1 MALLHERDP
10 RKLKKVGLKK
20 ERFSIELPVDNRLE
34 IDRFQNLRRACFIG
48 CQVGRMTMGDE
59 HKNEQEHR
67 VSVDDMPAEVRQ
79 LADAML
85 GVNPQ
90 WNVHDWLVEQANLSM
105 DLLALDL
112 LREKVMIDQRLQRL
126 DDLGRRLES
135 DEKSEHVDEDPNQRN
150 LFDCF
155 DLNEEHALRGLGERA
170 TEPVNSAPLNGEGQ
184 HPSNIFLD
192 LLPNAN
198 TDDPLLAIACQS
210 VIISIE
216 LEVAKGEPLATLQAI
231 FAHTRASN
239 IDDSET
245 DEALDHLLTTGM
257 VLEVDDDCFILLPP

>member
-1 MALLHERDP
+1 MA
-10 RKLKKVGLKK
+10 
-20 ERFSIELPVDNRLE
+20 
-34 IDRFQNLRRACFIG
+34 
-48 CQVGRMTMGDE
+48 DE
-59 HKNEQEHR
+59 HKNEQERR

-90 WNVHDWLVEQANLSM
+90 WNVHDWLVAQANLSM

-135 DEKSEHVDEDPNQRN
+135 NEKSEHLDEDPNQRN

-170 TEPVNSAPLNGEGQ
+170 TETVNSPPLNGEEQ

-210 VIISIE
+210 VIIGIE

-257 VLEVDDDCFILLPP
+257 VIEVDDDCFILLPP

>member
-1 MALLHERDP
+1 MA
-10 RKLKKVGLKK
+10 
-20 ERFSIELPVDNRLE
+20 
-34 IDRFQNLRRACFIG
+34 
-48 CQVGRMTMGDE
+48 DE
-59 HKNEQEHR
+59 HKNEQERR

-135 DEKSEHVDEDPNQRN
+135 DEKSEPLDEDPNQRN

-170 TEPVNSAPLNGEGQ
+170 TEPVNSTPLNGEEH

-216 LEVAKGEPLATLQAI
+216 HEVAKGEPLATLQAI

-257 VLEVDDDCFILLPP
+257 VIEVDDDCFILLPP

>member
-1 MALLHERDP
+1 MA
-10 RKLKKVGLKK
+10 
-20 ERFSIELPVDNRLE
+20 
-34 IDRFQNLRRACFIG
+34 
-48 CQVGRMTMGDE
+48 DE
-59 HKNEQEHR
+59 HKNEQQRR
-67 VSVDDMPAEVRQ
+67 VSVDDMPVEVRQ

-126 DDLGRRLES
+126 DDLGRRLET
-135 DEKSEHVDEDPNQRN
+135 DERSEPVEEDSNQRN

-170 TEPVNSAPLNGEGQ
+170 TTSAGSASLTEEEQ

-210 VIISIE
+210 VIIGIE
-216 LEVAKGEPLATLQAI
+216 LEVARGESVASLKAI
-231 FAHTRASN
+231 FTHTRASN
-239 IDDSET
+239 IEDWET
-245 DEALDHLLTTGM
+245 DEALDYLLTTGM
-257 VLEVDDDCFILLPP
+257 VVEVDDDCFILLPP

>member
-1 MALLHERDP
+1 MA
-10 RKLKKVGLKK
+10 
-20 ERFSIELPVDNRLE
+20 
-34 IDRFQNLRRACFIG
+34 
-48 CQVGRMTMGDE
+48 DE
-59 HKNEQEHR
+59 HKNEQERR

-135 DEKSEHVDEDPNQRN
+135 DEKSEPLGEDPNQRN

-170 TEPVNSAPLNGEGQ
+170 TEPVNSTPFNGEEH

-239 IDDSET
+239 IDDSEI

-257 VLEVDDDCFILLPP
+257 VIEVDDDCFILLPP

>member
-1 MALLHERDP
+1 MA
-10 RKLKKVGLKK
+10 
-20 ERFSIELPVDNRLE
+20 
-34 IDRFQNLRRACFIG
+34 
-48 CQVGRMTMGDE
+48 DE
-59 HKNEQEHR
+59 HKNEQERR

-135 DEKSEHVDEDPNQRN
+135 DEKSEPLDEDPNQRN

-170 TEPVNSAPLNGEGQ
+170 TEPVNSTTLNGEEH

-257 VLEVDDDCFILLPP
+257 VIEVDDDCFILLPP

>member
-1 MALLHERDP
+1 MA
-10 RKLKKVGLKK
+10 
-20 ERFSIELPVDNRLE
+20 
-34 IDRFQNLRRACFIG
+34 
-48 CQVGRMTMGDE
+48 DE
-59 HKNEQEHR
+59 HKNEQERR

-135 DEKSEHVDEDPNQRN
+135 DEKSEPLDEDPNQRN

-170 TEPVNSAPLNGEGQ
+170 TEPVNSTPFNGEEN

-239 IDDSET
+239 IDDSEI

>member
-1 MALLHERDP
+1 
-10 RKLKKVGLKK
+10 
-20 ERFSIELPVDNRLE
+20 
-34 IDRFQNLRRACFIG
+34 
-48 CQVGRMTMGDE
+48 MGDE
-59 HKNEQEHR
+59 HKNEQERR

-90 WNVHDWLVEQANLSM
+90 WDIHDWLVEQANLSM

-112 LREKVMIDQRLQRL
+112 LREKVIIDQRLQRL

-135 DEKSEHVDEDPNQRN
+135 DGERERLDEDPNQRN

-155 DLNEEHALRGLGERA
+155 DLNQEHTLRGLGERA
-170 TEPVNSAPLNGEGQ
+170 TETGYSTPLNGEEQ

-239 IDDSET
+239 IDDSEI
-245 DEALDHLLTTGM
+245 DEALDHLLTTGT

>member
-1 MALLHERDP
+1 MA
-10 RKLKKVGLKK
+10 
-20 ERFSIELPVDNRLE
+20 
-34 IDRFQNLRRACFIG
+34 
-48 CQVGRMTMGDE
+48 DE
-59 HKNEQEHR
+59 HKNEQERR

-135 DEKSEHVDEDPNQRN
+135 DEKSEPLDDDPNQRN

-170 TEPVNSAPLNGEGQ
+170 TEPVNSTPLNGEEH

-257 VLEVDDDCFILLPP
+257 VIEVDDDCFILLPP

>member
-1 MALLHERDP
+1 MA
-10 RKLKKVGLKK
+10 
-20 ERFSIELPVDNRLE
+20 
-34 IDRFQNLRRACFIG
+34 
-48 CQVGRMTMGDE
+48 DE
-59 HKNEQEHR
+59 HKNEQERR

-135 DEKSEHVDEDPNQRN
+135 NEKSEHLDEDPNQRN

-170 TEPVNSAPLNGEGQ
+170 TETVNSPPLNGEEQ

-210 VIISIE
+210 VIIGIE

-257 VLEVDDDCFILLPP
+257 VIEVDDDCFILLPP

>member
-1 MALLHERDP
+1 MA
-10 RKLKKVGLKK
+10 
-20 ERFSIELPVDNRLE
+20 
-34 IDRFQNLRRACFIG
+34 
-48 CQVGRMTMGDE
+48 DE
-59 HKNEQEHR
+59 HKNEQERR

-135 DEKSEHVDEDPNQRN
+135 DEKSEHLDEDPNQRN

-170 TEPVNSAPLNGEGQ
+170 SEPVNSTPLNGEEH

-257 VLEVDDDCFILLPP
+257 VIEVDDDCFILLPP

>member
-1 MALLHERDP
+1 MA
-10 RKLKKVGLKK
+10 
-20 ERFSIELPVDNRLE
+20 
-34 IDRFQNLRRACFIG
+34 
-48 CQVGRMTMGDE
+48 DE
-59 HKNEQEHR
+59 HKNEQERR

-135 DEKSEHVDEDPNQRN
+135 DEKSEPLDEDPNQRN

-170 TEPVNSAPLNGEGQ
+170 TEPVNSTPLNGEEH

-239 IDDSET
+239 IDDGET

-257 VLEVDDDCFILLPP
+257 VIEVDDDCFILLPP

>member
-1 MALLHERDP
+1 
-10 RKLKKVGLKK
+10 
-20 ERFSIELPVDNRLE
+20 
-34 IDRFQNLRRACFIG
+34 
-48 CQVGRMTMGDE
+48 
-59 HKNEQEHR
+59 
-67 VSVDDMPAEVRQ
+67 MPAEVRQ
-79 LADAML
+79 LGDAML

-135 DEKSEHVDEDPNQRN
+135 NEKSEHLDEDPNQRN

-170 TEPVNSAPLNGEGQ
+170 TETVNSPPLNGEEQ

-210 VIISIE
+210 VIIGIE

-257 VLEVDDDCFILLPP
+257 VIEVDDDCFILLPP

>member
-1 MALLHERDP
+1 MA
-10 RKLKKVGLKK
+10 
-20 ERFSIELPVDNRLE
+20 
-34 IDRFQNLRRACFIG
+34 
-48 CQVGRMTMGDE
+48 DE
-59 HKNEQEHR
+59 HKNEQERR

-135 DEKSEHVDEDPNQRN
+135 NEKSEHLDEDPNQRN

-170 TEPVNSAPLNGEGQ
+170 TETVNSPPLNGEEQ

-210 VIISIE
+210 VIIGIE

-245 DEALDHLLTTGM
+245 DEALDHLLTTG
-257 VLEVDDDCFILLPP
+257 VVIEIDDDCFILLPP

>member
-1 MALLHERDP
+1 MA
-10 RKLKKVGLKK
+10 
-20 ERFSIELPVDNRLE
+20 
-34 IDRFQNLRRACFIG
+34 
-48 CQVGRMTMGDE
+48 DE
-59 HKNEQEHR
+59 HKNEQERR

-135 DEKSEHVDEDPNQRN
+135 DEKSEPLDEDPNQRN

-170 TEPVNSAPLNGEGQ
+170 TAPVNSTPFNGEEH

-239 IDDSET
+239 IDDSEI

-257 VLEVDDDCFILLPP
+257 VIEVDDDCFILLPP